1 MIERYIY
8 CICISLSHCSNCS
21 YCLQKLWTVIQHF
34 RENSV
39 SLHNATISL
48 HVSSLTLLVQTAPSV
63 GKCLIIHMRPQT
75 AKKDLKDQHHSTIQL
90 KGATLKSTLFVL
102 CMLQITKTFLIGTHR
117 KLTIRDDFH
126 GKLQL
131 PTCSCW
137 ASDLLTLSV
146 TGKPQTD
153 SYRIHERRTA
163 VYVWWDDGLSHSLTW
178 RKNSIWQRRDKEIA
192 LRMKKPQLM

>member
-1 MIERYIY
+1 VQPVR
-8 CICISLSHCSNCS
+8 
-21 YCLQKLWTVIQHF
+21 TVIQHF

-39 SLHNATISL
+39 SLNNATISL
-48 HVSSLTLLVQTAPSV
+48 HASSLTLLVQTAPSV

-75 AKKDLKDQHHSTIQL
+75 AKKDLTDQHHSTIQL

-117 KLTIRDDFH
+117 KLTIQDDFMA
-126 GKLQL
+126 KL

-137 ASDLLTLSV
+137 ASDLLTRSV

-153 SYRIHERRTA
+153 S
-163 VYVWWDDGLSHSLTW
+163 
-178 RKNSIWQRRDKEIA
+178 
-192 LRMKKPQLM
+192 